1 MTVAELIEWLQKQDQ
16 NAEMVI
22 HDADSGLFLTLEVGG
37 VFHAQQPVDTVAVYG
52 EYETD

>member
-1 MTVAELIEWLQKQDQ
+1 MTVAELIAWLQKQDQ

-22 HDADSGLFLTLEVGG
+22 HDADSDLFLTLEVSDE
-37 VFHAQQPVDTVAVYG
+37 ARRQQPVDTVAVYG